1 MGKFEDALKDVFK
14 NNGAMT
20 PTSRVCLLG
29 ADGTPSG
36 SDTIERVSS
45 IMFTKEDLVDMG
57 LPSGTLWCKRNLGAL
72 KETDNGYYFS
82 WGNLN
87 GHSKGSGYN
96 FSDATYSDSPAA
108 SIAASLTVSQDA
120 ARANLGKAWRMPSKE
135 EFAELCN
142 SEYVDFIDGSG
153 NVISG
158 TDKST
163 TYNGVVGLRIKSKAN
178 GNILFLPAAGFY
190 SGTTLHNE
198 GSSGY
203 YWSSSFS
210 TATHAYG
217 LSFGSGGVIPQDDY
231 SRRYGFSVRPVI

>member
-14 NNGAMT
+14 NNGVMT

-45 IMFTKEDLVDMG
+45 IMFAKEDLVDMG

-87 GHSKGSGYN
+87 GHSKGSGYV
-96 FSDATYSDSPAA
+96 FSDANYTSPAA
-108 SIAASLTVSQDA
+108 SISSNLTLAQDA
-120 ARANLGKAWRMPSKE
+120 ARANKGAGWRMPSKE
-135 EFAELCN
+135 NFAELCN
-142 SEYVDFIDGSG
+142 STYTDFIDGSG

-158 TDKST
+158 TDKRAT
-163 TYNGVVGLRIKSKAN
+163 VNGVVGLRIRSKAN
-178 GNILFLPAAGFY
+178 GNILFLSAAGY
-190 SGTTLHNE
+190 YNGATLNSE
-198 GSSGY
+198 GSNGG
-203 YWSSSFS
+203 YWSSSFNS
-210 TATHAYG
+210 ETNAY
-217 LSFGSGGVIPQDDY
+217 LLFFYPDDVLPQY
-231 SRRYGFSVRPVI
+231 NYLRRNGFSVRPVI